1 MKSISPRAY
10 AFFVSCPV
18 IKKAWDNLRKPAA
31 EISEKGL
38 PLPYVMT
45 ELM

>member
-1 MKSISPRAY
+1 MLFCVLPGD
-10 AFFVSCPV
+10 
-18 IKKAWDNLRKPAA
+18 KKAWDNLRKPAA